1 MAFHLVMQALL
12 DRSDVVSFL
21 ELAAR
26 CDLKA
31 YIEWKHRNCN
41 PAPMLDQLALGWRT
55 PCHVWRV
62 EVTDFEIR
70 RLADQD
76 LASWRLEVY
85 VEVLKDSET
94 AHEAFEKTDQLSHLH
109 IDDDRVDGDQVMIR
123 EKRRRRLLKRFK
135 AALH

>member
-1 MAFHLVMQALL
+1 MQTLF

-26 CDLKA
+26 CALKA
-31 YIEWKHRNCN
+31 YVKWKHRNRN
-41 PAPMLDQLALGWRT
+41 PAPMLNQLALGWRT

-70 RLADQD
+70 RLVDQE
-76 LASWRLEVY
+76 LASWRLGIY
-85 VEVLKDSET
+85 VEVLKESET
-94 AHEAFEKTDQLSHLH
+94 AREAFEKTDQLSHLH

-123 EKRRRRLLKRFK
+123 EKRRRRLLRRLN
-135 AALH
+135 ALH